1 MTLAVGEF
9 PIKTVGFQFSF
20 VVASLQIVLCVCVC
34 VRDLP
39 RQTRLRTLVKEPC
52 AAQFAKFA

>member
-20 VVASLQIVLCVCVC
+20 VVASLQIVLCVCV
-34 VRDLP
+34 RDLP